1 MVSPFNPVQ
10 SSACE
15 NTCNIPYMS
24 PNAALYVDA
33 FYGPLGIPG
42 GVLGKIKLQVCCTA
56 TCQES
61 KDIGDVPLVFLLHI
75 FGGTR
80 LLHSALVQVLASS
93 GFADITVAHTFKSFV
108 VEFPYGSVIPSLNDS
123 SWDLAIPGRLGPL
136 QDIRVDDQLVPGS
149 PCMFSAERAAVL
161 GHSFGGST
169 SIALLMKDSRFVG
182 GLNSYGEQFG
192 EITDMQQPAV
202 LFGTTGATPSP
213 HTSILDP
220 SWAETLRHLKR
231 WNRRVWLHN
240 ITHSG
245 FIDVSIL
252 YKTGVLSRWAMKA
265 VVM

>member
-1 MVSPFNPVQ
+1 MSRKQAFRLGGRAERRLRGRSTQWWPVFHFHIGYICRSNPSQSKWSICRYSQHTKTHQRVRVGFLDPKHVKRQLMVSPFNPVQ

-136 QDIRVDDQLVPGS
+136 QDIRVDDV
-149 PCMFSAERAAVL
+149 
-161 GHSFGGST
+161 
-169 SIALLMKDSRFVG
+169 RFVF
-182 GLNSYGEQFG
+182 S
-192 EITDMQQPAV
+192 
-202 LFGTTGATPSP
+202 
-213 HTSILDP
+213 
-220 SWAETLRHLKR
+220 
-231 WNRRVWLHN
+231 
-240 ITHSG
+240 
-245 FIDVSIL
+245 
-252 YKTGVLSRWAMKA
+252 
-265 VVM
+265 